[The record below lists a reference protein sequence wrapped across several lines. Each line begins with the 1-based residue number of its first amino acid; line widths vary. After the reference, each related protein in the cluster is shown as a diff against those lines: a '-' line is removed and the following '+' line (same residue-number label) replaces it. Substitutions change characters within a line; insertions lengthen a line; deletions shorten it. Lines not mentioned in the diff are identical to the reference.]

1 MPRRFA
7 VYQLGRGSAPVV
19 VVSRALPLVAV
30 NMRPLDLTERV

>member
-1 MPRRFA
+1 